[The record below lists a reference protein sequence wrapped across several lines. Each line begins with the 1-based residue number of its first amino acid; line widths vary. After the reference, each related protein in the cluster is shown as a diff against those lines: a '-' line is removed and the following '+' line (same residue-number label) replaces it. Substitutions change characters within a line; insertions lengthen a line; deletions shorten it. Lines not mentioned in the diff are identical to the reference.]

1 MTRAESLRIFIRTV
15 LIRDAQSDR
24 VDQIAKKFMQ
34 EHPEHRQFARFIAE
48 IEQRERARLMNGE
61 MMNGEGGDEVR
72 AAN

>member
-34 EHPEHRQFARFIAE
+34 EHPEHPQSARFIAE

-61 MMNGEGGDEVR
+61 MMNGEGGDEGR